1 MLIEGK
7 KFDIRVWVLLTQT
20 LEFYVFEEAYL
31 RFSSQPYST
40 KDSHLNPF
48 IHLTNNSVQKY
59 CGDYDNESGNQWPL
73 SAV

>member
-7 KFDIRVWVLLTQT
+7 KFDIRVWVLLTHT
-20 LEFYVFEEAYL
+20 LEFYIFQEAYL

-40 KDSHLNPF
+40 KGSHTNPF

-59 CGDYDNESGNQWPL
+59 CN
-73 SAV
+73 